1 MLRFIPGLTGTTY
14 EERLVEVGLDSLAD
28 RRLRQDMITT
38 YRIITGT
45 DRMDANDMFNFYG
58 LDARPTRASAY
69 QWNIVEPRART
80 ELRRH
85 FFTNRVATPWNN
97 LPIEVKN
104 APSINTFRA
113 RYDKHRNMQESSDE

>member
-80 ELRRH
+80 ELRRLLH
-85 FFTNRVATPWNN
+85 KQSCHTMEQPAHRSEEC
-97 LPIEVKN
+97 LQ
-104 APSINTFRA
+104 NTI
-113 RYDKHRNMQESSDE
+113 